1 MTKEAAEY
9 WNEKKGERPI
19 TIEEW
24 LSKAQPEIRAKPII
38 NTLNNKD
45 KPVSPMVMDELLRA
59 PIWQISEARIHEAK
73 EVQSPQKTRKWIR
86 EIMEGKGTDR
96 SKYKTKDIVP
106 VYIQG
111 WETYK
116 WAWVEYNRKDGS
128 WKYGGMQKRRDKV
141 NENVEGQKRI
151 QEMFTDNLIEIKEEE
166 RQDWNDAGRESKES
180 DAGIWTVETL
190 KRLQIGVRKRQ
201 KINTEKARREML
213 AAYVW
218 EEEVMRTEEEEE
230 EEEEKCEGNRT
241 KRTGTG
247 EKQGEKEGREIGG
260 EEEVA
265 TPETWEV
272 RQRNRHRR
280 SETLME
286 MGFNEKAE
294 TSSRGERIRKREQY
308 QKCNEEYDYP
318 QGKGKETPKFRKSE
332 RTKKRKKK

>member
-151 QEMFTDNLIEIKEEE
+151 QWMFTDNLIEIKEEE
-166 RQDWNDAGRESKES
+166 KQDWNNAGRDDKEP

-190 KRLQIGVRKRQ
+190 RRRLLIGVIKRK
-201 KINTEKARREML
+201 KINTEKARRGML
-213 AAYVW
+213 AACTW
-218 EEEVMRTEEEEE
+218 KEEAIRIEAE
-230 EEEEKCEGNRT
+230 EEEEKQEGKGT
-241 KRTGTG
+241 KQTGTG
-247 EKQGEKEGREIGG
+247 EKREEDGEREIEKEDEG
-260 EEEVA
+260 A
-265 TPETWEV
+265 APETWEI
-272 RQRNRHRR
+272 RQGSKHRGNK
-280 SETLME
+280 TLEE
-286 MGFNEKAE
+286 MGFDKRAE
-294 TSSRGERIRKREQY
+294 SSSRGERIRKREQY
-308 QKCNEEYDYP
+308 QKSSEVYKYP
-318 QGKGKETPKFRKSE
+318 EGKDQRNPKIQKVREKKETEK
-332 RTKKRKKK
+332 